1 MSSDNIDLAISKGA
15 KPKRKKKGELP
26 ILGISL
32 GDFNGVGPEVTI
44 KALADKRMLNMMTPV
59 IFGSPKVLS
68 YYRKSLNLESEF
80 NFMTIKSLDE
90 IAYGKVNVI
99 NCWQKVLVEPG
110 KVTDEAGEAA
120 WLALKAA
127 TEALKDDHTDAIVT
141 APINKHNI
149 QNEEFNFAG
158 HTEYFATT
166 FEAKEPLMTMV
177 HDRLRV
183 AVATGHIP
191 LSEVSNQLTRGL
203 VRKKIRAMEDS
214 LKLDF
219 GIQKPKIAVLGVNP
233 HAGEEGLLGSE
244 EQDIIQPVIQELK
257 EKGKLIYGP
266 FPADGFFGVNM
277 QNKFDGVLAMYHD
290 QGLVAFKTLA
300 FEFGVNFTAG
310 LPVVRTSPDHGTAYD
325 IAGNGQASEVSMR
338 EALYLACD
346 VIKARRANVPDE

>member
-1 MSSDNIDLAISKGA
+1 MSTDNIDLAASKGI
-15 KPKRKKKGELP
+15 KPQRKKKGELP
-26 ILGISL
+26 IIGISL

-59 IFGSPKVLS
+59 IFGSSKVVS
-68 YYRKSLNLESEF
+68 YYRKALDLENDF
-80 NFMTIKSLDE
+80 NFMTIKSLNE

-99 NCWQKVLVEPG
+99 NCWDKVLVEPG
-110 KVTDEAGEAA
+110 KITDEAGDAA
-120 WLALKAA
+120 WIALKAA
-127 TEALKDDHTDAIVT
+127 TEALKDDQTDAIVT

-149 QNEEFNFAG
+149 QNEEFTFAG

-166 FEAKEPLMTMV
+166 FEAQETLMTMV

-219 GIQKPKIAVLGVNP
+219 GIQKPRIAVLGVNP

-244 EQDIIQPVIQELK
+244 EQDIIIPVIQELK

-325 IAGNGQASEVSMR
+325 IAGKGEASEVSMR

-346 VIKARRANVPDE
+346 VIKARRESNPEE